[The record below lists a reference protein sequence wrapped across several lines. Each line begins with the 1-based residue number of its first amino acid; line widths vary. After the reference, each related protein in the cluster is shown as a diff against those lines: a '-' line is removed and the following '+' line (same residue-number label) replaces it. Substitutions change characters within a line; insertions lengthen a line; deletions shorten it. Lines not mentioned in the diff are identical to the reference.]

1 MSLRIRLA
9 ASIALITALVVAGAG
24 YAIYAREQAERL
36 QTARQ
41 TAADQVRLAAL
52 VYTRL
57 GDLRAVTSQA
67 RVEVSASSRTRDPE
81 IPAALRDA
89 SANGHVWTTLASV
102 NGSPTIVAVAPIG
115 GGKRVYVLDS
125 YAKDLA
131 AIRDLRRTII
141 SFGLIASLA
150 GALLGAFAS
159 TLLARPIRRSVALA
173 RRLADGDLQAR
184 LRPRGRD
191 EIAMLGRALDEM
203 AASLQAKVRQLDDAA
218 TRERRFSADVAHE
231 LRTPLTGLVAA
242 ASLLDDSEPATMVQD
257 RARALAH
264 LVEDLLEVMRL
275 DSGAEAVLTDRFDLV
290 RLVRATIAQRAPGAR
305 LVAPSQVFV
314 ETDPR
319 RVERIVANLLD
330 NARRHGREPI
340 TVTVA
345 EDGSVVVHD
354 RGSGFGAFLQ
364 HAGERFALARPERG
378 GGSGLGLAIAQGQAN
393 VIGARMVMEDA
404 GGARVTLRLP
414 RAPELA
420 S

>member
-24 YAIYAREQAERL
+24 YAIYAREQSERL

-57 GDLRAVTSQA
+57 GNLTAVTAQA
-67 RVEVSASSRTRDPE
+67 RVEVASGSRTRDPE
-81 IPAALRDA
+81 IPDALRSA
-89 SANGHVWTTLASV
+89 SANGDVWTMLASRP
-102 NGSPTIVAVAPIG
+102 GSPTIVAVAPIS
-115 GGKRVYVLDS
+115 GGKRVYVLNS

-242 ASLLDDSEPATMVQD
+242 ASLLDDTEPARMVQD

-290 RLVRATIAQRAPGAR
+290 RLVRATIAQRAPRAR
-305 LVAPSQVFV
+305 LVAPTSVFV

-330 NARRHGREPI
+330 NAQRHGREPI

-354 RGSGFGAFLQ
+354 RGSGFGSFLH

-393 VIGARMVMEDA
+393 VIGARMMIEDA

-414 RAPELA
+414 RATELA
-420 S
+420 G

>member
-57 GDLRAVTSQA
+57 GDLSAVPGQA
-67 RVEVSASSRTRDPE
+67 RVEVASSTRGRDAE
-81 IPAALRDA
+81 IPDALRQA
-89 SANGHVWTTLASV
+89 SDNGHVWTMRTTV
-102 NGSPTIVAVAPIG
+102 EGTPTIIAVAPIDA
-115 GGKRVYVLDS
+115 RHRIYVFDS
-125 YAKDLA
+125 YAKDLQ
-131 AIRDLRRTII
+131 AILDLRRTII
-141 SFGLIASLA
+141 TFGLIASLA

-159 TLLARPIRRSVALA
+159 SLLARPIRRSVILA

-218 TRERRFSADVAHE
+218 SRERRFSADVAHE

-242 ASLLDDSEPATMVQD
+242 ASLLDDSESARMVKN
-257 RARALAH
+257 RSAALSH

-275 DSGAEAVLTDRFDLV
+275 DSGAEAVLNDRFDLV
-290 RLVRATIAQRAPGAR
+290 SLVRATIGQRAPGAK
-305 LVAPSQVFV
+305 LVAPTNVFV

-354 RGSGFGAFLQ
+354 RGRGFGSFVE

-378 GGSGLGLAIAQGQAN
+378 GGSGLGLAIARGQAA
-393 VIGARMVMEDA
+393 VIGARMVIEDA
-404 GGARVTLRLP
+404 GGARVTLKIPLTP
-414 RAPELA
+414 QATP
-420 S
+420 